1 MSNNENKKP
10 ASLPEGLSS
19 IADDEAITEINLTD
33 FLEES
38 TSSAPLFEGFH
49 DDIEKTEKSIE
60 SELQSLYDDI
70 MGSGPETIVPKP
82 MSVLTSSEAE
92 PRKVALSDP
101 EVPDESENNSLDDL
115 WMNPEDYFDDD
126 IPVVSLDE
134 EEKAEIPDDAF
145 FAPES
150 AAEAE
155 VVTLD
160 SAKDDIMSMID
171 MLKSDSDN
179 DVGFSEI
186 LSEIEANQG
195 IATVENELSSASQ
208 IVTDPAAFEADFVNL
223 DIEPEVEMDSLGE
236 ELPETEVADES
247 VIIVDEEK
255 AEEPQADAEPEIVA
269 DVEAVAEDA
278 TEPEIVA
285 DDEVS
290 DEFEEELK
298 ILLGEVSPAEETEAP
313 AAGGFVID
321 VPDDGNDYDAAAAQ
335 PEKLYNPEPM
345 SSGITFITEEEFDA
359 NFVEEKGKKNKKK
372 KKEKQADKEQSS
384 GGAGEV
390 VRKIVLAI
398 SIVTIIASCGL
409 LVNTYIIEPMRH
421 KKSAEELANQMNV
434 SVDTHDETEVVD
446 SFLAKEFP
454 DVIFPDGMLAKY
466 AQLYAANN
474 DLKGWISI
482 PGLEINLPV
491 AQSSNNEFYL
501 KKDIYGK
508 YTSYGVPFFDFRM
521 TDFKNLH
528 MNNVIYGHNMRSDD
542 YIFGM
547 LENYRTIDGFAQAPV
562 IECNTIFGDYTWFV
576 YAVFISNSDAS
587 DDNGYVFPYNFID
600 LSTEKFE
607 SYIKEIDKRKLYTTG
622 VTLEPTDKI
631 LTLSTCCYDFDDAKL
646 VVVARLKREGES
658 VSVDTSKAH
667 ENPNPKY
674 PQAWYDAM
682 KKTNPYAEDARW

>member
-1 MSNNENKKP
+1 MSNNENQNKKQS
-10 ASLPEGLSS
+10 SLPEGLSS

-38 TSSAPLFEGFH
+38 TNSAPLFEGFH

-92 PRKVALSDP
+92 PKKVVLSDP
-101 EVPDESENNSLDDL
+101 EVPDENENNSLDDL

-126 IPVVSLDE
+126 IPVVSLDSE
-134 EEKAEIPDDAF
+134 EEQAEIPNEAF

-171 MLKSDSDN
+171 MLKSDSDS
-179 DVGFSEI
+179 DAGFSEI
-186 LSEIEANQG
+186 LSEIESNQG

-223 DIEPEVEMDSLGE
+223 DIEPEVEMGSLE
-236 ELPETEVADES
+236 EDLSKEENISES
-247 VIIVDEEK
+247 VIVIDEEK
-255 AEEPQADAEPEIVA
+255 DAPEADNEPEIVA
-269 DVEAVAEDA
+269 EKEPIED
-278 TEPEIVA
+278 
-285 DDEVS
+285 
-290 DEFEEELK
+290 FEEELR
-298 ILLGEVSPAEETEAP
+298 ILLGEDVSAQEAEVP
-313 AAGGFVID
+313 AAEGFVID
-321 VPDDGNDYDAAAAQ
+321 VPDDGNDYEAAAAQ

-345 SSGITFITEEEFDA
+345 SSGISFITEEEFDA

-372 KKEKQADKEQSS
+372 KKENKEKTS

-390 VRKIVLAI
+390 IRKIVLAV

-409 LVNTYIIEPMRH
+409 LVNTYIIEPMRF
-421 KKSAEELANQMNV
+421 KKTADELADQMNV
-434 SVDTHDETEVVD
+434 SVDKHDETEVVD
-446 SFLAKEFP
+446 SFLATEFP

-576 YAVFISNSDAS
+576 YGVFISNSDAS

-600 LSTEKFE
+600 LPTEKFE

-658 VSVDTSKAH
+658 VNVDTSKAY

>member
-1 MSNNENKKP
+1 MSNNEKQNKMS

-19 IADDEAITEINLTD
+19 IADDEVITEINLTD

-38 TSSAPLFEGFH
+38 TNAAPLFEGFH
-49 DDIEKTEKSIE
+49 EDIEKTEKSIE

-70 MGSGPETIVPKP
+70 MGSGSETIVPKP

-92 PRKVALSDP
+92 PRKVVLSDP
-101 EVPDESENNSLDDL
+101 QVPDENENNSLDDL
-115 WMNPEDYFDDD
+115 WMNPEDYFDDN
-126 IPVVSLDE
+126 IPVVSLDGDDE
-134 EEKAEIPDDAF
+134 QAEIPDEAF

-171 MLKSDSDN
+171 LLKSDSDN

-186 LSEIEANQG
+186 LSEIESNQG
-195 IATVENELSSASQ
+195 IATVANELSAASQ
-208 IVTDPAAFEADFVNL
+208 IVTDPAAFDADFVNL
-223 DIEPEVEMDSLGE
+223 DIEPEVEMDDVAQ
-236 ELPETEVADES
+236 ETPSEDVSDGS
-247 VIIVDEEK
+247 VIVVDEEK
-255 AEEPQADAEPEIVA
+255 PHE
-269 DVEAVAEDA
+269 AEDIA
-278 TEPEIVA
+278 APEFEEEKEISA
-285 DDEVS
+285 D
-290 DEFEEELK
+290 FEEELK
-298 ILLGEVSPAEETEAP
+298 ILLGEETPAEDVDAIP
-313 AAGGFVID
+313 AGGFVID
-321 VPDDGNDYDAAAAQ
+321 VPDDGNDYEAAAAQ

-359 NFVEEKGKKNKKK
+359 TFVEEKGKKKN
-372 KKEKQADKEQSS
+372 KKEKKADKEKSS

-390 VRKIVLAI
+390 IRKIVLSV
-398 SIVTIIASCGL
+398 SIITIIASSAL

-446 SFLAKEFP
+446 SFLATEFP

-474 DLKGWISI
+474 DLKGWITI
-482 PGLEINLPV
+482 PGLEINLPI

-508 YTSYGVPFFDFRM
+508 YTSYGVPFFDYRM

-547 LENYRTIDGFAQAPV
+547 LENYRTIDGFVQAPV

-658 VSVDTSKAH
+658 VSVDTSKAY

-674 PQAWYDAM
+674 PQAWYNAT